1 MTRNNENQQINQ
13 HIKAVLQQTAQALLP
28 DTAVPDTFIGEH
40 IWRDSDYVGT
50 HNGKVAVWR
59 GWRLR
64 LPTVRPKDQIFY
76 MDVVDNV
83 LPLSERQRLFG
94 LAFAQAIHGFGEF
107 VVMYVTGFPRS
118 TYAEIVGQG
127 FTPRELP
134 RALHAC
140 VVIEPD
146 GFLKKSIEE
155 LSVTALALLTLRQS
169 NT

>member
-1 MTRNNENQQINQ
+1 MNEQIDRQ
-13 HIKAVLQQTAQALLP
+13 IKAVLHQVSQNVLP

-40 IWRDSDYVGT
+40 VWRDSDYAGT
-50 HNGKVAVWR
+50 DNGKVAVWR

-64 LPTVRPKDQIFY
+64 LPAVKAKEQILY
-76 MDVVDNV
+76 IDVVDNV
-83 LPLSERQRLFG
+83 FPLPERQRLFG
-94 LAFAQAIHGFGEF
+94 PTFAQAIHGFGEF

-118 TYAEIVGQG
+118 TYAVIVGQG

-146 GFLKKSIEE
+146 EFLKKSIEE

>member
-1 MTRNNENQQINQ
+1 MALNNENQQINQ
-13 HIKAVLQQTAQALLP
+13 HIKAVLQKTAQALLP
-28 DTAVPDTFIGEH
+28 DTAVPNTFIGEH
-40 IWRDSDYVGT
+40 IWRDSDYVGI

-64 LPTVRPKDQIFY
+64 LPAVKAKDQILY
-76 MDVVDNV
+76 IDVVDNV
-83 LPLSERQRLFG
+83 LPLPERQRLFG
-94 LAFAQAIHGFGEF
+94 QTFAQAIKGLGEF

-118 TYAEIVGQG
+118 AYAEIVGQG

-140 VVIEPD
+140 AVIELD
-146 GFLKKSIEE
+146 EFLKKSVEE
-155 LSVTALALLTLRQS
+155 LSITALALLTLRQS